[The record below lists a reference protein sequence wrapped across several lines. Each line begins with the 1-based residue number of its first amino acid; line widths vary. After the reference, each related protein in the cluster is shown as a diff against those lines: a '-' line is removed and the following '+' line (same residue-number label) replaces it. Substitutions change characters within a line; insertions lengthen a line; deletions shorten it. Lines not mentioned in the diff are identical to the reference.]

1 MSPIPKET
9 RRETVSGIQKRVCS
23 RAMLVAVIGAV
34 ALILVGEKAVG
45 KGLVLGTLFS
55 IVNFVLMAHLMSLN
69 PASSRTRA
77 SVAALG
83 SIVFRFALLAIPLIL
98 SLRLDSIHLV
108 GVIIGLFMI
117 QMTLLFDQVL
127 RKHLPFA
134 RNP

>member
-1 MSPIPKET
+1 
-9 RRETVSGIQKRVCS
+9 
-23 RAMLVAVIGAV
+23 MLVAVIGAV
-34 ALILVGEKAVG
+34 ALILVGEKALG

-69 PASSRTRA
+69 AASSRTRA
-77 SVAALG
+77 SAAALG

-108 GVIIGLFMI
+108 GVVIGLFMI

-134 RNP
+134 RNT

>member
-1 MSPIPKET
+1 
-9 RRETVSGIQKRVCS
+9 
-23 RAMLVAVIGAV
+23 MLVAVIGAV

-98 SLRLDSIHLV
+98 SLRLDSLHLV

-127 RKHLPFA
+127 RKHIPFA
-134 RNP
+134 RNT